1 MALLVLKDL
10 EKIYDKVTALTE
22 VNLSVEAGEFVTLLG
37 PSGSGKTTLLMSLAG
52 FTTPTRGTIFLD
64 GKDIT
69 HVDPEDR
76 NFGFVFQGYALFPHL
91 SVANNIAFSLRVRK
105 WAKPRIAAR
114 VSEMLSLVGLD
125 SLAER
130 KPRELSGGQQQRV
143 AIARALAFG
152 PRILLLDEPLSALDR
167 MLRATMQKELK
178 RLHRETGVT
187 FVYVTHDQEEAIAM
201 SDRIAVFN
209 HGRIVEIGPPRDLY
223 KRPATRF
230 VAGFLGENN
239 FLAGRQSQGD
249 RAVIEAFGTRF
260 AAPPGSTNA
269 MSGGG
274 FTIWVRPEDVRL
286 GAASGDEIGFRATVV
301 ENEFVGALDRVV
313 LQTSSGEVLVATLG
327 SDAAIAVAPGQ
338 LVDCRISPSAIG
350 VLPGEPSGARADT
363 DLADVR

>member
-1 MALLVLKDL
+1 MALLVIDDL
-10 EKIYDKVTALTE
+10 AKAYDKVTALTGI
-22 VNLSVEAGEFVTLLG
+22 NLSVEAGEFVTLLG

-52 FTTPTRGTIFLD
+52 FTTPSKGTISLD

-91 SVANNIAFSLRVRK
+91 TVANNIAFSLRVRK
-105 WAKPRIAAR
+105 WEKARIAAR
-114 VSEMLSLVGLD
+114 VTEMLSLVGLD
-125 SLAER
+125 NLAER

-167 MLRATMQKELK
+167 MLRETMQKELK

-223 KRPATRF
+223 KKPSTRF

-239 FLAGRQSQGD
+239 FLTGH
-249 RAVIEAFGTRF
+249 RADDDETMVEAFGTRF
-260 AAPPGSTNA
+260 GFPLAKGRERPGDSMTV
-269 MSGGG
+269 
-274 FTIWVRPEDVRL
+274 WVRPEDIRV
-286 GAASGDEIGFRATVV
+286 GQATGDEIGFRATVV
-301 ENEFVGALDRVV
+301 ENSFVGALERI
-313 LQTSSGEVLVATLG
+313 LLRTATGEEIVATLR
-327 SDAAIAVAPGQ
+327 SEAAVAAVPGQ
-338 LVDCRISPSAIG
+338 VIDCRIDPSAIG
-350 VLPGEPSGARADT
+350 VLPNEAKGS
-363 DLADVR
+363 

>member
-1 MALLVLKDL
+1 MALLVIDDL
-10 EKIYDKVTALTE
+10 AKTYDKVTALTGI
-22 VNLSVEAGEFVTLLG
+22 NLSVEAGEFVTLLG

-52 FTTPTRGTIFLD
+52 FTTPSKGTIRLD

-105 WAKPRIAAR
+105 WEKARIAAR
-114 VSEMLSLVGLD
+114 VAEMLSLVGLD
-125 SLAER
+125 NLAER

-167 MLRATMQKELK
+167 MLRETMQKELR

-209 HGRIVEIGPPRDLY
+209 HGRIIEIGPPRGLY
-223 KRPATRF
+223 KKPSTRF

-239 FLAGRQSQGD
+239 FLSGQ
-249 RAVIEAFGTRF
+249 RADDDETMVEAFGTRF
-260 AAPPGSTNA
+260 GSTYVKGRRERPGD
-269 MSGGG
+269 SL
-274 FTIWVRPEDVRL
+274 TVWVRPEDIRI
-286 GAASGDEIGFRATVV
+286 GQATGDEIGFRATVV
-301 ENEFVGALDRVV
+301 ENSFVGALERI
-313 LQTSSGEVLVATLG
+313 LLRTATGEEMVATLR
-327 SDAAIAVAPGQ
+327 SEVAVAAGQ
-338 LVDCRISPSAIG
+338 VVDCRIDPSAIG
-350 VLPGEPSGARADT
+350 VLPNEESHP
-363 DLADVR
+363 

>member
-1 MALLVLKDL
+1 MALLVIDDL
-10 EKIYDKVTALTE
+10 AKTYDKVTALTGI
-22 VNLSVEAGEFVTLLG
+22 NLSVEAGEFVTLLG

-52 FTTPTRGTIFLD
+52 FTTPSNGTISLD

-91 SVANNIAFSLRVRK
+91 TVANNIAFSLRVRK
-105 WAKPRIAAR
+105 WEKARIAAR
-114 VSEMLSLVGLD
+114 VTEMLSLVGLD
-125 SLAER
+125 NLAER

-167 MLRATMQKELK
+167 MLRETMQKELK

-223 KRPATRF
+223 KKPSTRF

-239 FLAGRQSQGD
+239 FLSGH
-249 RAVIEAFGTRF
+249 RADDDQTKVEAFGTRF
-260 AAPPGSTNA
+260 GFPLAKDGERPGDSLTV
-269 MSGGG
+269 
-274 FTIWVRPEDVRL
+274 WVRPEDIRI
-286 GAASGDEIGFRATVV
+286 GQATGDEIGFRATVV
-301 ENEFVGALDRVV
+301 ENSFVGALERI
-313 LQTSSGEVLVATLG
+313 LLKATTGEQMVATLR
-327 SDAAIAVAPGQ
+327 SEAAVAAVPGQ
-338 LVDCRISPSAIG
+338 IIDCRIDPSAIG
-350 VLPGEPSGARADT
+350 VLPNEVQRS
-363 DLADVR
+363 

>member
-1 MALLVLKDL
+1 MALLVIDDL
-10 EKIYDKVTALTE
+10 AKIYEKVTALTGI
-22 VNLSVEAGEFVTLLG
+22 NLTVEAGEFVTLLG

-52 FTTPTRGTIFLD
+52 FTTPSKGTISLD

-76 NFGFVFQGYALFPHL
+76 DFGFVFQGYALFPHL

-105 WAKPRIAAR
+105 WEKARIAAR
-114 VSEMLSLVGLD
+114 VAEMLSLVGLD
-125 SLAER
+125 NLAER

-167 MLRATMQKELK
+167 MLRESMQKELK

-209 HGRIVEIGPPRDLY
+209 QGKIVESGAPRDLY
-223 KRPATRF
+223 KKPSTRF

-239 FLAGRQSQGD
+239 FVSGQLSKDGTT
-249 RAVIEAFGTRF
+249 VEALGTRF
-260 AAPPGSTNA
+260 SLPVEARGMHRPGAALTVW
-269 MSGGG
+269 M
-274 FTIWVRPEDVRL
+274 RPENIRIGSDS
-286 GAASGDEIGFRATVV
+286 ADEVCFQATVL
-301 ENEFVGALDRVV
+301 ENSFVGALERVV
-313 LQTSSGEVLVATLG
+313 LLSTTGERIVATLR
-327 SDAAIAVAPGQ
+327 SDSATAAVPGQ
-338 LVDCRISPSAIG
+338 TVGCRTKPGAIG
-350 VLPGEPSGARADT
+350 ILQDEASAHRAT
-363 DLADVR
+363 MPILA

>member
-1 MALLVLKDL
+1 MALLVVNDL
-10 EKIYDKVTALTE
+10 AKTYDKVTALTGI
-22 VNLSVEAGEFVTLLG
+22 NLSVEAGEFVTLLG

-52 FTTPTRGTIFLD
+52 FTTPSKGTISLD

-69 HVDPEDR
+69 NVDPEDR

-105 WAKPRIAAR
+105 WEKAKIAAR
-114 VSEMLSLVGLD
+114 VAEMLSLVGLD

-167 MLRATMQKELK
+167 MLRESMQKELK

-223 KRPATRF
+223 KKPSTRF

-239 FLAGRQSQGD
+239 FLTGH
-249 RAVIEAFGTRF
+249 RADDDETMVEAFGTRF
-260 AAPPGSTNA
+260 GSPPVKGRRERPGDDLTV
-269 MSGGG
+269 
-274 FTIWVRPEDVRL
+274 WVRPEDIRI
-286 GAASGDEIGFRATVV
+286 GQATSDEIGFRATVV
-301 ENEFVGALDRVV
+301 ENSFVGALERIQ
-313 LQTSSGEVLVATLG
+313 LQMANGEQIVATLR
-327 SDAAIAVAPGQ
+327 SDVAVAAVPGQ
-338 LVDCRISPSAIG
+338 IIDCRIDPSAIG
-350 VLPGEPSGARADT
+350 VLPNETSGA
-363 DLADVR
+363 

>member
-1 MALLVLKDL
+1 MALLVIDDL
-10 EKIYDKVTALTE
+10 AKTYDKVTALTGI
-22 VNLSVEAGEFVTLLG
+22 NLSVEAGEFVTLLG

-52 FTTPTRGTIFLD
+52 FTTPSKGTISLD

-91 SVANNIAFSLRVRK
+91 TVANNIAFSLRVRK
-105 WAKPRIAAR
+105 WEKARIAAR

-125 SLAER
+125 NLAER

-167 MLRATMQKELK
+167 MLRETMQKELK

-223 KRPATRF
+223 KKPSTRF

-239 FLAGRQSQGD
+239 FLTGH
-249 RAVIEAFGTRF
+249 RADDDETAVEAFGTRF
-260 AAPPGSTNA
+260 GFPLAKGRERPGDSLTV
-269 MSGGG
+269 
-274 FTIWVRPEDVRL
+274 WVRPEDIRV
-286 GAASGDEIGFRATVV
+286 GQATGDEIGFRATVV
-301 ENEFVGALDRVV
+301 ENSFVGALERI
-313 LQTSSGEVLVATLG
+313 LLRTATGEEIVATLR
-327 SDAAIAVAPGQ
+327 SEAAIAAVPGQ
-338 LVDCRISPSAIG
+338 TIDCRIAPSAIG
-350 VLPGEPSGARADT
+350 VLPNEAKGS
-363 DLADVR
+363 

>member
-1 MALLVLKDL
+1 MALLVIDDL
-10 EKIYDKVTALTE
+10 AKTYDKVTALTGI
-22 VNLSVEAGEFVTLLG
+22 NLSVEAGEFVTLLG

-52 FTTPTRGTIFLD
+52 FTTPSKGTISLD
-64 GKDIT
+64 GRDIT
-69 HVDPEDR
+69 RVDPEDR

-105 WAKPRIAAR
+105 WEKARIATR
-114 VSEMLSLVGLD
+114 VTEMLSLVGLD
-125 SLAER
+125 NLAER

-167 MLRATMQKELK
+167 MLRETMQKELK

-223 KRPATRF
+223 KKPSTRF

-239 FLAGRQSQGD
+239 FLTGH
-249 RAVIEAFGTRF
+249 RADDDETMVEAFGARF
-260 AAPPGSTNA
+260 GFPLRKGSRERPGDRLTV
-269 MSGGG
+269 
-274 FTIWVRPEDVRL
+274 WVRPEEIRI
-286 GAASGDEIGFRATVV
+286 GQASGDEIGFRATVV
-301 ENEFVGALDRVV
+301 ENSFVGALERIV
-313 LQTSSGEVLVATLG
+313 LRTTAGEEMVATLR
-327 SDAAIAVAPGQ
+327 SEATVAVMPGQ
-338 LVDCRISPSAIG
+338 TVDCRIHPSAIG
-350 VLPGEPSGARADT
+350 VLPNEISMP
-363 DLADVR
+363 

>member
-1 MALLVLKDL
+1 MTLLAIEDL
-10 EKIYDKVTALTE
+10 AKTYDKVTALTGI
-22 VNLSVEAGEFVTLLG
+22 NLSVEAGEFVTLLG

-52 FTTPTRGTIFLD
+52 FTTPSKGKIRLD

-91 SVANNIAFSLRVRK
+91 TVANNIAFSLKVRK
-105 WAKPRIAAR
+105 WDKARIDAR
-114 VSEMLSLVGLD
+114 VAEMLSLVGLD
-125 SLAER
+125 NLAGR

-167 MLRATMQKELK
+167 MLRETMQKELK

-209 HGRIVEIGPPRDLY
+209 YGRIVEIGPPRDLY
-223 KRPATRF
+223 KMPATRF

-239 FLAGRQSQGD
+239 FVSGH
-249 RAVIEAFGTRF
+249 RADDDETMVEAFGTRF
-260 AAPPGSTNA
+260 SAPFQAGRREHPGASLTV
-269 MSGGG
+269 
-274 FTIWVRPEDVRL
+274 WVRPEDIRIGKAV
-286 GAASGDEIGFRATVV
+286 GDEIGFRATVI
-301 ENEFVGALDRVV
+301 ENSFVGALERIQ
-313 LQTSSGEVLVATLG
+313 LKTSTGEQLVATLP
-327 SDAAIAVAPGQ
+327 SDAAVAAAAGQ
-338 LVDCRISPSAIG
+338 AIECRIKPSAVG
-350 VLPGEPSGARADT
+350 VLPAEAA
-363 DLADVR
+363 

>member
-1 MALLVLKDL
+1 MALLVIDDL
-10 EKIYDKVTALTE
+10 AKTYDKVTALTGI
-22 VNLSVEAGEFVTLLG
+22 NLSVEAGEFVTLLG

-52 FTTPTRGTIFLD
+52 FTTPSKGTIRLD

-91 SVANNIAFSLRVRK
+91 TVANNIAFSLRVRK
-105 WAKPRIAAR
+105 WEKARIATR

-125 SLAER
+125 NLAER

-167 MLRATMQKELK
+167 MLRETMQKELK

-223 KRPATRF
+223 KKPSTRF

-239 FLAGRQSQGD
+239 FLSGH
-249 RAVIEAFGTRF
+249 RADDDATKVEAFGTRF
-260 AAPPGSTNA
+260 GFPLAKGRERPGDSLTV
-269 MSGGG
+269 
-274 FTIWVRPEDVRL
+274 WVRPEDIRI
-286 GAASGDEIGFRATVV
+286 GQATGDEIGFRATVV
-301 ENEFVGALDRVV
+301 ENAFVGALERI
-313 LQTSSGEVLVATLG
+313 LLRTATGEQMVATLR
-327 SDAAIAVAPGQ
+327 SEAAVAAVPGQ
-338 LVDCRISPSAIG
+338 IIDCRIDPSAIG
-350 VLPGEPSGARADT
+350 VLPNEASGS
-363 DLADVR
+363 

>member
-1 MALLVLKDL
+1 MALLVIDDL
-10 EKIYDKVTALTE
+10 AKTYDKVTALTGI
-22 VNLSVEAGEFVTLLG
+22 NLSVEAGEFVTLLG

-52 FTTPTRGTIFLD
+52 FTTPSKGTISLD

-91 SVANNIAFSLRVRK
+91 TVANNIAFSLRVRK
-105 WAKPRIAAR
+105 WEKARIAAR
-114 VSEMLSLVGLD
+114 VAEMLSLVGLD
-125 SLAER
+125 NLAER

-167 MLRATMQKELK
+167 MLRETMQKELK

-223 KRPATRF
+223 KKPSTRF

-239 FLAGRQSQGD
+239 FLTGH
-249 RAVIEAFGTRF
+249 RADDDETKVEAFGTRF
-260 AAPPGSTNA
+260 GFPLTKGRERPGDSLTV
-269 MSGGG
+269 
-274 FTIWVRPEDVRL
+274 WVRPEDIRI
-286 GAASGDEIGFRATVV
+286 GQPKGDEIGFRATVV
-301 ENEFVGALDRVV
+301 ENSFVGALERI
-313 LQTSSGEVLVATLG
+313 LLRTATGEQMVATLR
-327 SDAAIAVAPGQ
+327 SEAAVAAVPGQ
-338 LVDCRISPSAIG
+338 FIDCRIDPSHIG
-350 VLPGEPSGARADT
+350 VLPNETSGS
-363 DLADVR
+363 

>member
-1 MALLVLKDL
+1 MALLVIDDL
-10 EKIYDKVTALTE
+10 EKTYDKVTALTGID
-22 VNLSVEAGEFVTLLG
+22 LSVEAGEFVTLLG

-52 FTTPTRGTIFLD
+52 FTTPSKGTIRLD

-105 WAKPRIAAR
+105 WEKPKIAAR
-114 VSEMLSLVGLD
+114 VAEMLSLVGLD
-125 SLAER
+125 NLAER

-167 MLRATMQKELK
+167 MLRESMQKELK

-209 HGRIVEIGPPRDLY
+209 HGRIVEIGLPRDLY
-223 KRPATRF
+223 KKPSTRF

-239 FLAGRQSQGD
+239 FLSGH
-249 RAVIEAFGTRF
+249 RADDDETMVEAFGTRF
-260 AAPPGSTNA
+260 GSAPVKGRRERPGDTL
-269 MSGGG
+269 
-274 FTIWVRPEDVRL
+274 TVWVRPEDIRI
-286 GAASGDEIGFRATVV
+286 GQATDDEIGFRATVV
-301 ENEFVGALDRVV
+301 ENSFVGALERI
-313 LQTSSGEVLVATLG
+313 LLKTATGEQMVATLR
-327 SDAAIAVAPGQ
+327 SEAAVAAVPGQ
-338 LVDCRISPSAIG
+338 VIDCRIDPSAIG
-350 VLPGEPSGARADT
+350 VLPNETRGS
-363 DLADVR
+363 